1 MGGGGLS
8 MNSTAYEIKFSSQK
22 YKLTISFSGMKIAH
36 FHEDIQPVYALDFPN
51 RGMVYVM
58 FVRHY
63 IKYGILLRG
72 NPHITSYFRPSS
84 MLSGLLVL

>member
-1 MGGGGLS
+1 

-58 FVRHY
+58 YVTHY
-63 IKYGILLRG
+63 GSILRG

-84 MLSGLLVL
+84 MLSGLLVF